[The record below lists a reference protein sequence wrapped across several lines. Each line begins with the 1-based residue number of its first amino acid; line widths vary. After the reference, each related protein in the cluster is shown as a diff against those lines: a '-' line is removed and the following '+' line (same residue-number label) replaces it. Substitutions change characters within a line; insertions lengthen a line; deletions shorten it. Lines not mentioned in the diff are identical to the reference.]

1 MSCISSNFSSF
12 FLNSLNDPSEFS
24 KYLSNGELRF
34 SSFEDFQVYNN
45 SSPQQYQQQQQPQQ
59 HYHTNGTD
67 AANDD
72 NNSNLENT
80 QPQAAGGQHYAAGG
94 GNYQQQVHQGQV
106 HGGVANTPPTHPL
119 MHLQQ
124 HQQRWAPQHPA
135 ANSSHHGGPPNAAGH
150 QQQQQAHFDGS
161 FEFMKYLRHSNDYS
175 DSSNPHDPHQRSAS
189 QQQHHPHN
197 GSASSGPGPGPTA
210 IGTKP
215 EPSLNANN
223 SSLIDLDNTPHKV
236 SRSSRKTPA
245 SSNSNSNGNSNS
257 NHHPPTPMAV
267 DVYDHDSKHMMYD
280 MHHMNSAHSS
290 NESSMELS
298 SLTYPNS
305 HLNASNSNTSS
316 EGGGNNQGHSDFSM
330 LGVGG
335 GAAGSSTNSSSS
347 ANPDAAAASPAAPK
361 PLATFTIVENFEA
374 HPSHKVEEG
383 IFQHMNK
390 LPAKKKENLK
400 QLGVRFTGQ
409 MTLNDKSIIV
419 ENFIKFCQEYDIQD
433 HRPFLSLN
441 QSGLNKPDQIKFAR
455 YLGQGLPTFTLFCIY
470 SNFKNLFCTKRTE
483 NYTKDGY
490 NLPYILEKTKSF
502 LANTAAG
509 TDNRT
514 VPSTSNN
521 NSNSNTAISTT
532 TTNTSSMSNS
542 AVETAAANPPNTTT
556 TNNSN
561 STTSTNVPSNTN
573 NNTAISAS
581 SDNNAVTETA
591 LTSQSTI
598 ASNGGETTAAAA
610 ATNGDNNEITQGNSN
625 GHNHVNGAEVMQTPT
640 KQAAMNG
647 PSTPRTSHVH
657 NNQQQP
663 AAPTTPLTA
672 LPQQQQ
678 QQHHLINHQHHIS
691 SLSRPQTPSTPN
703 SQQHQTLSQH
713 PPQQQQQISHIHPH
727 HVQRPGMPM
736 SPIVVVSS
744 ANVGPSAV
752 IGSPLPPTT
761 AANHHLQHPHLHV
774 QQQQQHHPQA
784 VLHHQNQLHLQQQQ
798 QQQQHHPHHMQ
809 QQPPNHLIHHPSQ
822 MTSHQQQLQ
831 HNVVVHAANGGG
843 TVVVGGGFVYQQQQ
857 QHPQQ
862 QQMQK
867 QQIHLQQQ
875 HPTTQPHH
883 PLQHIAQS
891 NDSMDFLVAPTS
903 TTTLVSAGTTS
914 STAMPANG
922 SVTTLSMHVNNNKN
936 GLSNNAMSVLQPPP
950 LIPTELQQQHATT
963 ISTLM
968 DYNTSNSQTMLPP
981 TTTNGPQ
988 AAPNR
993 PLENLM
999 IFDNFDV
1006 HETHRIED
1014 GICTQLSRL
1023 PPKKQELLKQFGIQT
1038 NQTVTYY
1045 EKYILIENFN
1055 RFCNEYKVADHR
1067 PFLDLSESGL
1077 PKSEQ
1082 LKFIRYLGQGLP
1094 NLTLNKIYLV
1104 FKDLLGLSRIEKMAI
1119 EGYNLDAILKK
1130 KKRNLYNRMTAAAV
1144 HKECNPDA
1152 NTPTLPATAT
1162 TIVKPPP

>member
-45 SSPQQYQQQQQPQQ
+45 SSPQQYQQQQQPQP
-59 HYHTNGTD
+59 HYHMNGTD
-67 AANDD
+67 VATDD

-80 QPQAAGGQHYAAGG
+80 QPQPGQHYAGG
-94 GNYQQQVHQGQV
+94 SYQQQQQHPQQAHASMHAP
-106 HGGVANTPPTHPL
+106 HGVGNSSTHPL

-124 HQQRWAPQHPA
+124 HQQRWTPHAP
-135 ANSSHHGGPPNAAGH
+135 ANGPHHGGAATTGSTGH
-150 QQQQQAHFDGS
+150 QQQQQHFDGS
-161 FEFMKYLRHSNDYS
+161 FEFMKYLRHSNEY
-175 DSSNPHDPHQRSAS
+175 NETNAHDPNQRLSSHPHHHHQ
-189 QQQHHPHN
+189 PHN
-197 GSASSGPGPGPTA
+197 GNASSGAVGGPGPTA

-223 SSLIDLDNTPHKV
+223 SSLIDLDTTPHKV

-245 SSNSNSNGNSNS
+245 NSSNSNSSNSNSTS

-267 DVYDHDSKHMMYD
+267 DVYDHDSKHMLYD
-280 MHHMNSAHSS
+280 MHHMNSAHSSNS

-316 EGGGNNQGHSDFSM
+316 EGGGNTQGHSDFSM

-335 GAAGSSTNSSSS
+335 AGAGSSTTSSSS
-347 ANPDAAAASPAAPK
+347 GNPDAAAASPAAPK

-390 LPAKKKENLK
+390 LPTKKKENLK

-502 LANTAAG
+502 LANTAA
-509 TDNRT
+509 DLKN
-514 VPSTSNN
+514 
-521 NSNSNTAISTT
+521 I
-532 TTNTSSMSNS
+532 
-542 AVETAAANPPNTTT
+542 
-556 TNNSN
+556 
-561 STTSTNVPSNTN
+561 
-573 NNTAISAS
+573 
-581 SDNNAVTETA
+581 
-591 LTSQSTI
+591 L
-598 ASNGGETTAAAA
+598 
-610 ATNGDNNEITQGNSN
+610 
-625 GHNHVNGAEVMQTPT
+625 
-640 KQAAMNG
+640 
-647 PSTPRTSHVH
+647 
-657 NNQQQP
+657 NQ
-663 AAPTTPLTA
+663 
-672 LPQQQQ
+672 
-678 QQHHLINHQHHIS
+678 
-691 SLSRPQTPSTPN
+691 
-703 SQQHQTLSQH
+703 
-713 PPQQQQQISHIHPH
+713 
-727 HVQRPGMPM
+727 
-736 SPIVVVSS
+736 
-744 ANVGPSAV
+744 
-752 IGSPLPPTT
+752 
-761 AANHHLQHPHLHV
+761 
-774 QQQQQHHPQA
+774 
-784 VLHHQNQLHLQQQQ
+784 
-798 QQQQHHPHHMQ
+798 
-809 QQPPNHLIHHPSQ
+809 
-822 MTSHQQQLQ
+822 
-831 HNVVVHAANGGG
+831 
-843 TVVVGGGFVYQQQQ
+843 
-857 QHPQQ
+857 
-862 QQMQK
+862 
-867 QQIHLQQQ
+867 
-875 HPTTQPHH
+875 
-883 PLQHIAQS
+883 QS
-891 NDSMDFLVAPTS
+891 NDSMDFLVAPAS
-903 TTTLVSAGTTS
+903 TTGTTS
-914 STAMPANG
+914 ATIAPTSG
-922 SVTTLSMHVNNNKN
+922 SVTTLSLNLNNNN
-936 GLSNNAMSVLQPPP
+936 GHTNGPLNVLQPPP
-950 LIPTELQQQHATT
+950 LIPAQSQQQQQQHPTT
-963 ISTLM
+963 STLM
-968 DYNTSNSQTMLPP
+968 DFNQNSNQAMLPP
-981 TTTNGPQ
+981 TAINGPQ
-988 AAPNR
+988 PAPTR

-1104 FKDLLGLSRIEKMAI
+1104 FKDILGLSRIEKMAI

-1152 NTPTLPATAT
+1152 NTPALPTTATAT
-1162 TIVKPPP
+1162 IAKPSSVPVVAANIMPAPALTPVYQQESYKT